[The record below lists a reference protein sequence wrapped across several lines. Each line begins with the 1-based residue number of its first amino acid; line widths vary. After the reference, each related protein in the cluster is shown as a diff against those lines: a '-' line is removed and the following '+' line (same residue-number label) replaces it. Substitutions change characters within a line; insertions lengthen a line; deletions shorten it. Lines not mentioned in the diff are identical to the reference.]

1 MKVLWFT
8 NTPVGA
14 TEKLT
19 GNEVTGG
26 GWLYAMSEELVRNNQ
41 IDLHIAFYW
50 HQQIPSF
57 TWKGITY
64 HPILMEHEGSRFGRL
79 INRFNLA
86 YCNNIDAKALPRLL
100 AIVNEVTPDIIH
112 VHGSEGNFGLIA
124 KESLPCPIVLSIQGL
139 LTNTIRFFYRGL
151 TKTEI
156 LRSEKILTK
165 LVLGG
170 INNGEKMFER
180 NGKREREIL
189 KSIDHIIGRT
199 FWDKASTLAINP
211 YRHYYEVGEIMRSEF
226 YSSQWTKEEYS
237 TIFIITSTI
246 SSGIYKGIEAVF
258 QTALVLKSAGFVFQW
273 NIIGTDSKD
282 PIVHL
287 SQKKVKSTAEKLGI
301 KFLGRKN
308 ASEIVQLMIDADL
321 YVQVSH
327 VENSPNSLCEA
338 MLLGMPIIATFA
350 GGTASMLE
358 NNVEGRLLQDGEPYS
373 MAGMIME
380 MAGDYD
386 KAKTF
391 GQNARAKALLRHNP
405 EFVCNQLLTAYH
417 SILNNENV

>member
-1 MKVLWFT
+1 MKILWFT

-19 GNEVTGG
+19 GKDITGG
-26 GWLYAMSEELVRNNQ
+26 GWLYAMSEELVKSNQ

-139 LTNTIRFFYRGL
+139 LSNTISFFYRGL
-151 TKTEI
+151 TKKEI
-156 LRSEKILTK
+156 LRSESLLTK
-165 LVLGG
+165 LALGG
-170 INNGEKMFER
+170 INNGERTFER

-189 KSIDHIIGRT
+189 RSVDHIIGRT
-199 FWDKASTLAINP
+199 FWDRASTLAINP
-211 YRHYYEVGEIMRSEF
+211 KRRYYGVGEIMRPEF
-226 YSSQWTKEEYS
+226 YGPKWTKEGFS
-237 TIFIITSTI
+237 SPFIITSTI
-246 SSGIYKGIEAVF
+246 SSGIYKGIESVF
-258 QTALVLKSAGFVFQW
+258 QTAFVLKTAGFDFQW
-273 NIIGTDSKD
+273 IIIGSESNDA
-282 PIVHL
+282 IVQL
-287 SQKKVKSTAEKLGI
+287 SQKKVKATAEHLGI
-301 KFLGRKN
+301 NLLGRKN
-308 ASEIVQLMIDADL
+308 AQEIVQLLGDADL

-327 VENSPNSLCEA
+327 IENSPNSLCEA
-338 MLLGMPIIATFA
+338 MLLGIPIVATFA

-373 MAGMIME
+373 LAGMIME